1 MKIQFTTL
9 IKTIPTLIFL
19 VFSSPSLA
27 FQLDNLTILAEP
39 NMTVALT
46 KISRIYSQKNGV
58 IISINFAPSS
68 QLISDIEEGEPS
80 DVFIS
85 AHRYWI
91 EDLKHKGLVDIY
103 NIDHIA
109 DDSLV
114 LATSQ
119 KNNNVFKELAS
130 QNLNLA
136 QSLQILNQYGANLIL
151 DDEGS
156 SLGQYSQ
163 NILNA
168 IDTTNLQIFKKLPE
182 DKTSLLKTL
191 ENDTQNYSILLSSQL
206 IGHPEFKILSGLKNQ
221 RIFYQALVIA
231 GDNMDKARQFLR
243 FLKSKEAK
251 KIFKESGF
259 IVEE

>member
-1 MKIQFTTL
+1 MKIKFATL
-9 IKTIPTLIFL
+9 TKTVATL
-19 VFSSPSLA
+19 VFLTSSPSFA

-68 QLISDIEEGEPS
+68 ELISDIEAGEPS

-91 EDLKHKGLVDIY
+91 DDLKQKGLVDIY

-109 DDSLV
+109 DDSLI
-114 LATSQ
+114 LATSKQ
-119 KNNNVFKELAS
+119 NNNIIKELTS

-136 QSLQILNQYGANLIL
+136 QSLQILNQYGANLII

-163 NILNA
+163 NLLDT
-168 IDTTNLQIFKKLPE
+168 IDTTNLKVFKKLPE

-191 ENDTQNYSILLSSQL
+191 ENETQNYSILLSSQ
-206 IGHPEFKILSGLKNQ
+206 IVGRPEFEILSSLKNQ

-251 KIFKESGF
+251 KIFEESGF
-259 IVEE
+259 IVEN